1 MMALMM
7 QMYQTTYE
15 SGVCLVVLLSE
26 NFWNLEFQWI
36 GFLQVQCSEHF
47 WNDTIQQI
55 GQNYVGILTNSCLG
69 THN

>member
-36 GFLQVQCSEHF
+36 GLLQNAIF
-47 WNDTIQQI
+47 GTIPFNKSGKI
-55 GQNYVGILTNSCLG
+55 M
-69 THN
+69 